1 MQNLEIQKIQS
12 LEMLVIARL
21 VIERIIK
28 CY

>member
-28 CY
+28 YY